1 MSSFDDPIRRLSRK
15 MRADGDLVAA
25 SAAAAAS
32 QEAQRIADAAVAAFN
47 PMTSVGDLIVGGTA
61 GAPTRLGAGTEGYV
75 LTVGPGG
82 VLEWGPALLPQGFY
96 AAGTWTPALQGQT
109 TPGTYT
115 YTTQYGVW
123 RRVGDLVFVLGR
135 FQINAVTSPGTG
147 NALITGLPF
156 PALATGGPGFGLRV
170 AFIGAINWSG
180 NHVPLPRVL
189 QNSTQIRLEEPVD
202 NGSPTILPVTAFA
215 ATSIIDVSGAY
226 ITE

>member
-15 MRADGDLVAA
+15 MRADGDLAA
-25 SAAAAAS
+25 AEVAAAAS
-32 QEAQRIADAAVAAFN
+32 QEAQRIADAAVAASN

-82 VLEWGPALLPQGFY
+82 VLEWAPALQGFY

-135 FQINAVTSPGTG
+135 FQINAVLSAGTG

-156 PALATGGPGFGLRV
+156 PALATGGPGFGLNV
-170 AFIGAINWSG
+170 AFIGVVNWSG
-180 NHVPLPRVL
+180 AHVPHPRVL

-202 NGSPTILPVTAFA
+202 NGPPTILPVTAFA
-215 ATSIIDVSGAY
+215 ATSIIDVSGVY